1 MSVQELLILVS
12 LNFLSCLSA
21 VFLTAAVTDGAAAE
35 VSERAEA
42 LVVAGVGAARARG
55 RGVTARRR
63 VRVRRRRRARAEV
76 PARRRRLRKVM
87 SVGEVWKVS
96 RGGNI
101 VSAASV

>member
-1 MSVQELLILVS
+1 MQELIQVA

-21 VFLTAAVTDGAAAE
+21 VFLTGAVTDGAAAE
-35 VSERAEA
+35 VSGRAEA

-55 RGVTARRR
+55 RGVAARRR
-63 VRVRRRRRARAEV
+63 VRARRRRRRARAEV

-87 SVGEVWKVS
+87 SVGEVWRGS